1 MIDLQAQPQL
11 KHLVINLGPTFFTS
25 SKNSC
30 GKHARDQVNFEIQ
43 HWCHMIHMFNEH
55 LKKDHEENGSTFK
68 KKDT

>member
-1 MIDLQAQPQL
+1 MARLFLQVL
-11 KHLVINLGPTFFTS
+11 KIE
-25 SKNSC
+25 SC
-30 GKHARDQVNFEIQ
+30 GKHARDLVNFEMQ